1 MSMWTAGSWLNTGIA
16 LTIDLDAEL
25 TTLEAAQMRSMERVW
40 EIDFANRTAEEL
52 APMVYDVHCF
62 RSGRCN
68 IQKQFQCD

>member
-1 MSMWTAGSWLNTGIA
+1 MSMWTAGFVVKNGHC

-25 TTLEAAQMRSMERVW
+25 TALEAAQMRSMERVW

-68 IQKQFQCD
+68 FQKRFQGD

>member
-25 TTLEAAQMRSMERVW
+25 TTLEAAQMKSMERVW

-52 APMVYDVHCF
+52 VPMVCDVHCF

-68 IQKQFQCD
+68 FQNRFQCD

>member
-25 TTLEAAQMRSMERVW
+25 TTLEAAQMKSMERVW

-68 IQKQFQCD
+68 FQNRLQCD

>member
-16 LTIDLDAEL
+16 LTTDLDAEL
-25 TTLEAAQMRSMERVW
+25 TTLEAAQMKSMERVW

-68 IQKQFQCD
+68 FQNRFQCD

>member
-25 TTLEAAQMRSMERVW
+25 TTLEAAQMKSKERVW
-40 EIDFANRTAEEL
+40 EIDIANRTAEEL
-52 APMVYDVHCF
+52 APMVYDAHCF

-68 IQKQFQCD
+68 FQNRFQYD